1 MYSCDCD
8 LVEMRIV
15 KKLENCSIS
24 FCFPVHFLEYAR
36 TLRVVICRLWY
47 DHIAVHHNGEDG
59 ITGNDGQNGDLE
71 YDKIPTMAVFITL
84 K

>member
-1 MYSCDCD
+1 M
-8 LVEMRIV
+8 
-15 KKLENCSIS
+15 
-24 FCFPVHFLEYAR
+24 EYAR

-47 DHIAVHHNGEDG
+47 DNARIAAYHDDDDDEDG
-59 ITGNDGQNGDLE
+59 NVGNDGQYDDLE